1 MENFISKSQKD
12 RDIENVFQ
20 CYDELAG
27 IINACSNIAKR
38 YNYKNLSGL
47 IDAGIDFSAEFS
59 RIANFIVNPDA
70 VDYLPEVLQKE
81 NSFNSKILKA

>member
-1 MENFISKSQKD
+1 METLISKSQKD

-38 YNYKNLSGL
+38 YNYKNLSRL

-59 RIANFIVNPDA
+59 RIANFIFNPDA
-70 VDYLPEVLQKE
+70 EDYLPEVLQKE